1 MAARFDLADG
11 GAAHVRLDPG
21 TTIASLTRSLSRGSV
36 VLRRFLRCGRAAHPL
51 PDGDGAG
58 RSASGQE
65 TEEDYG
71 CSIPATL
78 LLEPAPECLPTP
90 PLLDVIFFY
99 Y

>member
-1 MAARFDLADG
+1 MWKPTTTA
-11 GAAHVRLDPG
+11 PG
-21 TTIASLTRSLSRGSV
+21 V
-36 VLRRFLRCGRAAHPL
+36 VSCRAAHPL
-51 PDGDGAG
+51 LDGDGAG

-90 PLLDVIFFY
+90 PLLDGDMFDA
-99 Y
+99 